1 MTNLEIRAS
10 PKLSPT
16 ILDYSSC
23 SQHSCHSAIACGC
36 FTQASTATTTTTRAL
51 ISHHPWIVRA
61 RRRWLNPWHFFTV
74 SEKPK
79 EEKTKIRSISTTKGA
94 L

>member
-1 MTNLEIRAS
+1 MTDLEIRAS

-16 ILDYSSC
+16 ILDGSSH

-36 FTQASTATTTTTRAL
+36 FTQASIATTITGQPL

-61 RRRWLNPWHFFTV
+61 RRRWLTPWHFFNV
-74 SEKPK
+74 YKNQK
-79 EEKTKIRSISTTKGA
+79 KRKA
-94 L
+94 